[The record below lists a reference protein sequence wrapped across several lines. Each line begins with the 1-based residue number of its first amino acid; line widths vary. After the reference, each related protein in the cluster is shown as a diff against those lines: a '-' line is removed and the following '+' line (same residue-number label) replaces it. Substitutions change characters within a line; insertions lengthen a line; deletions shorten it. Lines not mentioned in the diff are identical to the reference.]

1 MLVPEQEKSME
12 LNKNTKGIQ
21 LHVRIWYLIKVQS
34 ADKDRTKFWGKI
46 MTMEFLSQDWIDAS
60 NVKDDVF
67 QCPWVD
73 WRQDISDY

>member
-21 LHVRIWYLIKVQS
+21 LHVYLIKVQS
-34 ADKDRTKFWGKI
+34 ADKDRTKFWEKI

-67 QCPWVD
+67 QCP
-73 WRQDISDY
+73 